1 MVMNTVYRMLYCL
14 AVSLVLAGP
23 ASADTLLIEGVQS
36 ARATATER
44 PNRGLS
50 MDSVEA
56 RWGAPVSRSAAVGSP
71 PITRWDYPSFFV
83 YFEYAHVVHTV
94 RR

>member
-1 MVMNTVYRMLYCL
+1 MVMNTVYRMLCCL

-23 ASADTLLIEGVQS
+23 TAADTLLIESVQA

-44 PNRGLS
+44 PTRGLS

-56 RWGAPVSRSAAVGSP
+56 RWGAPASRSAAVGKP
-71 PITRWDYPSFFV
+71 PITRWEYPSFVV
-83 YFEYAHVVHTV
+83 YFEYQHVIDAV